1 MYITFNHFV
10 LEGFMVYIDPGSG
23 SIVLQLIIA
32 TLLGGGIL
40 LKAFW
45 NKIFHKNTNSDK
57 DHPDQDDDS
66 SSKDE
71 QE

>member
-1 MYITFNHFV
+1 MYITFNHFA
-10 LEGFMVYIDPGSG
+10 LENFLIYIDPGSG

-45 NKIFHKNTNSDK
+45 NKIFHKNANSDN
-57 DHPDQDDDS
+57 DHPDQDDDT

-71 QE
+71 QK